1 MLRSPLVSSMFTW
14 AIVAA
19 ALFGSAGR
27 FDIASFWIY
36 LAILAA
42 VTILALL
49 IIDPELWRERMHP
62 AGRPLDR
69 RYMFLSHWMMLHL
82 IAAGLDRGR
91 FHWSDNVPVPLQAT
105 GLVLY
110 ALASLGFL
118 WAMYVNRFFSTVPR
132 IQSERGHH
140 VISTGPYRF
149 VRHPGYTAAIVLAL
163 ANGMALGSWV
173 AAAIGA
179 VGVPLVFWRLTVEDR
194 MLQEQLAGYR
204 DYAGRVPYR
213 LIPHVW

>member
-1 MLRSPLVSSMFTW
+1 MLRSPLVSSMLTW
-14 AIVAA
+14 AMVAA

-27 FDIASFWIY
+27 FDIVSFWIY

-42 VTILALL
+42 VTLLALL
-49 IIDPELWRERMHP
+49 IIDPELWRERMRP
-62 AGRPLDR
+62 AGLPLDR
-69 RYMFLSHWMMLHL
+69 RYMFLSHWMMLNL

-91 FHWSDNVPVPLQAT
+91 FHWSDNVPAPLQAT

-194 MLQEQLAGYR
+194 MLQEQLTGYR
-204 DYAGRVPYR
+204 DYARRVPYR
-213 LIPHVW
+213 LIPRVW